1 MGIAEVLV
9 TFIPNPTLFFLQYC
23 LYIQMKWIIHL
34 QNLHCLLFKEHKKN
48 HAAYQQYMM
57 YIIVLK

>member
-1 MGIAEVLV
+1 MGIAEVIV

-34 QNLHCLLFKEHKKN
+34 QMFALITF
-48 HAAYQQYMM
+48 QRT
-57 YIIVLK
+57 